1 MEVRHHPRP
10 PFFSTALLSISVL
23 HLSVFQ
29 HSLLFTSPGSPE
41 SRVLLF
47 LLIAYDKFV
56 QFSGFS
62 SFLLRSF
69 FFFAWDRKKGKKGR
83 GYEDTRGSVS
93 SVVMIHHHP
102 SSPTSCRGSWS
113 WASTLFATSHPSPG
127 LLISSCLSS
136 PQLPLVTIP
145 GTCSPRLLT
154 VFLCLKL
161 SVLRNPHEGLSHT
174 HRNISLHLCCPLR
187 QPRLKWKLPGSS
199 ESSSLPGTV
208 RICLDC
214 FLLSPLNSV

>member
-10 PFFSTALLSISVL
+10 PFSSTALLSISAL

-29 HSLLFTSPGSPE
+29 HSLLFTSPESPE

-69 FFFAWDRKKGKKGR
+69 FAWGRKKGKKGR
-83 GYEDTRGSVS
+83 SYEDTQGSVS

-102 SSPTSCRGSWS
+102 SSPTSCTGSWS
-113 WASTLFATSHPSPG
+113 WALTLFATSHPFPG
-127 LLISSCLSS
+127 FLISSCLSF
-136 PQLPLVTIP
+136 PLFPLVTIP
-145 GTCSPRLLT
+145 GTCSPRLWT

-161 SVLRNPHEGLSHT
+161 PVLRNPHEGYLTPIGTLAYIFVVLS
-174 HRNISLHLCCPLR
+174 
-187 QPRLKWKLPGSS
+187 GSQDGNGNFQAP

-208 RICLDC
+208 RICLGC